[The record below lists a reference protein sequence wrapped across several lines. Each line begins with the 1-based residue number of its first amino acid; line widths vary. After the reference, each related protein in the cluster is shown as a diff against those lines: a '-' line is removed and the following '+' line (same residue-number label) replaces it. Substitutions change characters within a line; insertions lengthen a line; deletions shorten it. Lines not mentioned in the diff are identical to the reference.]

1 MNSIQVE
8 GVSGRLFSLESI
20 QLLANIS
27 GRESIAVPIWFS
39 FLTSFSWY
47 FFWRVRGSISNEDD
61 LIDQFI
67 FVDGLKKHLH
77 SLIPCTSSWHHS
89 L

>member
-61 LIDQFI
+61 LIDQFL
-67 FVDGLKKHLH
+67 FVDGLEEHLH
-77 SLIPCTSSWHHS
+77 SLISCTSFWPHS